1 MAMGES
7 GDCTMYGPRAHNV
20 TVEGLAQLIMGGSV
34 RIDVAC
40 AARVLATIM
49 ESHIEVGDASHYIYH
64 FARKQGWDIPA
75 YPLAGCGEIKRFF
88 AEQGVCDVPSWYVKI
103 GVDPQRA
110 KRLYGNT
117 LVAVCG
123 PDYRHV
129 AFVLNGCYHAHDAGF
144 TDLLHSG
151 LIEKMSA
158 RPDTTQAL
166 ERLTDRI
173 LAFELHGDTGGLP
186 TF

>member
-1 MAMGES
+1 
-7 GDCTMYGPRAHNV
+7 MYGPRAHNV

-34 RIDVAC
+34 RID
-40 AARVLATIM
+40 
-49 ESHIEVGDASHYIYH
+49 
-64 FARKQGWDIPA
+64 
-75 YPLAGCGEIKRFF
+75 
-88 AEQGVCDVPSWYVKI
+88 
-103 GVDPQRA
+103 
-110 KRLYGNT
+110 
-117 LVAVCG
+117 
-123 PDYRHV
+123 
-129 AFVLNGCYHAHDAGF
+129 AGF

-158 RPDTTQAL
+158 RPDTTQVL

>member
-1 MAMGES
+1 
-7 GDCTMYGPRAHNV
+7 MYGPRAHNV
-20 TVEGLAQLIMGGSV
+20 TVESLAQLILADSV
-34 RIDVAC
+34 RVDVAC
-40 AARVLATIM
+40 AARVLGIIM
-49 ESHIEVGDASHYIYH
+49 EGHIEVGDASHYIYH

-88 AEQGVCDVPSWYVKI
+88 AEQGVSDVPSWYVKI
-103 GVDPQRA
+103 GVEPERA

-129 AFVLNGCYHAHDAGF
+129 AFLLDGCYHAHDAGF

-151 LIEKMSA
+151 VIENMAA
-158 RPDTTQAL
+158 RPDTTQVLAQL
-166 ERLTDRI
+166 VDRI
-173 LAFELHGDTGGLP
+173 LAFELRGDTNGLP
-186 TF
+186 AF

>member
-1 MAMGES
+1 MRPVLRVS
-7 GDCTMYGPRAHNV
+7 WPRSWRAISRWETPH
-20 TVEGLAQLIMGGSV
+20 TTFTILRAS
-34 RIDVAC
+34 
-40 AARVLATIM
+40 RV
-49 ESHIEVGDASHYIYH
+49 G
-64 FARKQGWDIPA
+64 DIPA

-103 GVDPQRA
+103 GVEPERA

-186 TF
+186 AF

>member
-7 GDCTMYGPRAHNV
+7 GDCAMYGPRAHNV

-34 RIDVAC
+34 RID
-40 AARVLATIM
+40 AA
-49 ESHIEVGDASHYIYH
+49 
-64 FARKQGWDIPA
+64 
-75 YPLAGCGEIKRFF
+75 CGEIKRFF

-103 GVDPQRA
+103 GVEPERA

-186 TF
+186 AF

>member
-1 MAMGES
+1 
-7 GDCTMYGPRAHNV
+7 MYGPRAHNV
-20 TVEGLAQLIMGGSV
+20 TIEGLSRLIMSDSV
-34 RIDVAC
+34 RVDVGC
-40 AARVLATIM
+40 AARILGTM
-49 ESHIEVGDASHYIYH
+49 LESRIEVGDASHYIYH

-88 AEQGVCDVPSWYVKI
+88 AEQGVSDVPSWYVKI

-129 AFVLNGCYHAHDAGF
+129 DFVLKGRYHAHDAGF

-158 RPDTTQAL
+158 HPDTTQAL

>member
-1 MAMGES
+1 
-7 GDCTMYGPRAHNV
+7 MYGPRAHNV
-20 TVEGLAQLIMGGSV
+20 TIDGLARLISADSV
-34 RIDVAC
+34 RVDVAC
-40 AARVLATIM
+40 AARILATVM
-49 ESHIEVGDASHYIYH
+49 EGHIEVGDASHYIYH

-88 AEQGVCDVPSWYVKI
+88 AEQGVADVPSWYVKI

-123 PDYRHV
+123 PDYRHI
-129 AFVLNGCYHAHDAGF
+129 AFVLDGRYHTHDAGF

-151 LIEKMSA
+151 LIENMGA
-158 RPDTTQAL
+158 RPDTTQML
-166 ERLTDRI
+166 ERLVDRT
-173 LAFELHGDTGGLP
+173 LAFELQGDTGGLP

>member
-1 MAMGES
+1 MAMEKS
-7 GDCTMYGPRAHNV
+7 GDCAMYGPRAHNV
-20 TVEGLAQLIMGGSV
+20 TIDGLAQLILAGSV
-34 RIDVAC
+34 RVDVAC
-40 AARVLATIM
+40 AARILATIM
-49 ESHIEVGDASHYIYH
+49 EGHIEVGDASHYIYH

-88 AEQGVCDVPSWYVKI
+88 TEQGVSDVPSWYVKI
-103 GVDPQRA
+103 GVEPERA

-123 PDYRHV
+123 SDYRHV
-129 AFVLNGCYHAHDAGF
+129 AFVLDGHYHAHDTGF

-151 LIEKMSA
+151 VIENMA
-158 RPDTTQAL
+158 ERPNTTQAL

-186 TF
+186 AF

>member
-1 MAMGES
+1 
-7 GDCTMYGPRAHNV
+7 MYGPRAHNV
-20 TVEGLAQLIMGGSV
+20 TVESLAQLILADSV
-34 RIDVAC
+34 RVDVAC
-40 AARVLATIM
+40 AARVLGTIM
-49 ESHIEVGDASHYIYH
+49 EGHIEAGDASHYIYH

-88 AEQGVCDVPSWYVKI
+88 AEQGVGDVPSWYVKI
-103 GVDPQRA
+103 GVEPERA

-129 AFVLNGCYHAHDAGF
+129 AFLLDGCYHAHDAGF
-144 TDLLHSG
+144 TDLVHSG
-151 LIEKMSA
+151 VIENMAA
-158 RPDTTQAL
+158 RSDTTQVLAQ
-166 ERLTDRI
+166 LTDRI
-173 LAFELHGDTGGLP
+173 LAFELRGDTNGLP

>member
-1 MAMGES
+1 M
-7 GDCTMYGPRAHNV
+7 
-20 TVEGLAQLIMGGSV
+20 
-34 RIDVAC
+34 
-40 AARVLATIM
+40 
-49 ESHIEVGDASHYIYH
+49 
-64 FARKQGWDIPA
+64 
-75 YPLAGCGEIKRFF
+75 
-88 AEQGVCDVPSWYVKI
+88 CDVPSWYVKI

-186 TF
+186 AF

>member
-1 MAMGES
+1 
-7 GDCTMYGPRAHNV
+7 MYGPRAHNV
-20 TVEGLAQLIMGGSV
+20 TIDGLAQLILAGSV
-34 RIDVAC
+34 RVDVAC
-40 AARVLATIM
+40 AARILATIM
-49 ESHIEVGDASHYIYH
+49 EGHIEVGDASHYIYH

-103 GVDPQRA
+103 GVEPERA

-123 PDYRHV
+123 ADYRHM
-129 AFVLNGCYHAHDAGF
+129 AFVLDGRYHAHDTGF

-151 LIEKMSA
+151 VIENMAA
-158 RPDTTQAL
+158 RPNTTQEL

-186 TF
+186 AF